1 MRAAGGWL
9 RRFRCSRPGLDRV
22 LNTTYY
28 AHVFDGCQGAGWVSP
43 DHLGHASYG
52 LIRPCPN
59 ALNRGMEMCCMKFG
73 AMFLLAKPE
82 GRTDSQVYS
91 EALEQIELADRL
103 GFDSVWLAEHH
114 FVDYGICPS
123 TLSLAVAAAG
133 RTSRVRIGTGVRIL
147 ALDHPVRVAE
157 EAAVVDLLSGGRLEF
172 GIGAGYQK
180 AEFAGY
186 GVPFHERRDRMR
198 ANIKTIVEI
207 WEGKPLTANPY
218 HPELPDELTIHPMP
232 IQDPFPPIWVAAWS
246 KDSIEWAARNG
257 WPFMVSFVENTEQ
270 IQENLA
276 IYEAAR
282 LEAGQPPLRDVA
294 VARNTYV
301 AEDGEDVKASTEPAL
316 EHFLDQLRGKGVF
329 SKGKLIA
336 PDDVNYDYLR
346 SSGAWVLEDEA
357 GTVERLKLMES
368 EMGVSYYLGVF
379 AFGSLPH
386 DKVVRS
392 MERFAERVMPA
403 FK

>member
-1 MRAAGGWL
+1 
-9 RRFRCSRPGLDRV
+9 
-22 LNTTYY
+22 
-28 AHVFDGCQGAGWVSP
+28 
-43 DHLGHASYG
+43 
-52 LIRPCPN
+52 
-59 ALNRGMEMCCMKFG
+59 MKFG

-82 GRTDSQVYS
+82 GRSDAQVYA

-123 TLSLAVAAAG
+123 TLSLAAAAAQ
-133 RTSRVRIGTGVRIL
+133 RTSRIRIGTGVRIL

-157 EAAVVDLLSGGRLEF
+157 EAAVVDVLSGGRLEF

-186 GVPFHERRDRMR
+186 GVPFHERRERLR

-207 WEGKPLTANPY
+207 WEDRPVTPNPY
-218 HPELPDELTIHPMP
+218 HPELPDQLTIHPRP
-232 IQDPFPPIWVAAWS
+232 IQDPFPPVWVAAWS
-246 KDSIEWAARNG
+246 RDSIEWAARNG
-257 WPFMVSFVENTEQ
+257 WPFMVSFIENTEQ
-270 IQENLA
+270 IRENLA

-282 LEAGQPPLRDVA
+282 AEAGQPPLRDVA

-301 AEDGEDVKASTEPAL
+301 GADGEDVRASCEPAL
-316 EHFLDQLRGKGVF
+316 EHFLDQLRSKGIF

-336 PDDVNYDYLR
+336 PEDVNYDYLR
-346 SSGAWVLEDEA
+346 DSGAWVLDDEA
-357 GTVERLKLMES
+357 AVIERLKMMES

-386 DKVVRS
+386 QKVLGS
-392 MERFAERVMPA
+392 MERFAAAVMPA
-403 FK
+403 FR

>member
-1 MRAAGGWL
+1 
-9 RRFRCSRPGLDRV
+9 
-22 LNTTYY
+22 
-28 AHVFDGCQGAGWVSP
+28 
-43 DHLGHASYG
+43 
-52 LIRPCPN
+52 
-59 ALNRGMEMCCMKFG
+59 MKFG

-82 GRTDSQVYS
+82 GRTDAQVYA

-123 TLSLAVAAAG
+123 TLSLAVAAAS
-133 RTSRVRIGTGVRIL
+133 RTTHVRIGTGVRVL

-157 EAAVVDLLSGGRLEF
+157 EAAVVDVLSGGRLEF
-172 GIGAGYQK
+172 GIGTGYQK

-186 GVPFHERRDRMR
+186 GVPFHERRERMR

-207 WEGKPLTANPY
+207 WERKKVSPNPF
-218 HPELPDELTIHPMP
+218 HPELPEELTIHPLP
-232 IQDPFPPIWVAAWS
+232 IQDPFPPVWVAAWS
-246 KDSIEWAARNG
+246 KESIEWAARNG

-301 AEDGEDVKASTEPAL
+301 AADDEDVRASTEPAL
-316 EHFLDQLRGKGVF
+316 AHFLDQLRSKGIF
-329 SKGKLIA
+329 SKGQLIA
-336 PDDVNYDYLR
+336 PEDVNYGYLR
-346 SSGAWVLEDEA
+346 ESGAWVLEDQQ
-357 GTVERLKLMES
+357 GTVNRLKVMES

-379 AFGSLPH
+379 AFGDLSH
-386 DKVVRS
+386 AKVMRS
-392 MERFAERVMPA
+392 MERFAADVMPA
-403 FK
+403 FR